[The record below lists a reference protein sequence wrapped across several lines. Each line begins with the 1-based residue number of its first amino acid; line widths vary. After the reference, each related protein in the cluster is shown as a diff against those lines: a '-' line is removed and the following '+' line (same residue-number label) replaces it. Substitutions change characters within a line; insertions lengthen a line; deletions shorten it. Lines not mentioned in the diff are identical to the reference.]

1 MVYDCLY
8 LLLIKYRYIE
18 FSVYKAMDDTN
29 IWKHVK
35 KIGTILKIMNP
46 TKTSNHVDAYLV

>member
-1 MVYDCLY
+1 MAYDCLY

-29 IWKHVK
+29 SWKHVK